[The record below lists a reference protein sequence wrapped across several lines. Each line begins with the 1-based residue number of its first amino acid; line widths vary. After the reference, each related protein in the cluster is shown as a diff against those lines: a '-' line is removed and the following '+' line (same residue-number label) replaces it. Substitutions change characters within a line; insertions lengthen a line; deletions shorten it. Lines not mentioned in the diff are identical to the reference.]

1 MVSRTGEANVL
12 ITRAESYREI
22 YDGFRWRVPER
33 FNMAVACCDRWAA
46 APDRVALI
54 HERPDGTMRRYSFR
68 DMQRVS
74 LRVANLLVGLGLARG
89 DRVLLLLGQRPE
101 TAMLHLGAWRA
112 GMISVLCSVLFG
124 ADAIQYRLALSG
136 ARLLVT
142 DAANLPKVLEIRD
155 RVPALAHVLCVD
167 GPEAG
172 VGDFHAL
179 VGQARAAFTTVDT
192 LAEEPAFI
200 CFTSGTTG
208 PPKGTLHAHRALL
221 GHMPC
226 VELQHDF
233 FPQPGDLQWS
243 PADWAWLAGLMDVLM
258 PSWFHGVPVLAF
270 RSIGFDP
277 EQAYRM
283 MAKHR
288 VRNTLLVPTMLRL
301 MRQVPEPRARFD
313 LALRTL
319 ISGGETVGQELIEW
333 ARATLGVGINEVF
346 GQTECNLVL
355 GHNEAVMRPK
365 PGALGLSMPGHVGA
379 IVDADGRELPP
390 GEVGQIAFKRPDPVM
405 LLTYWNNPEATA
417 EKYAGDW
424 LLTGDLGLRDEDGYF
439 WYRGRADDV
448 ITSAGYRI
456 GPGEVEEALVR
467 HPAVRL
473 AAVIGVPD
481 PVRTESIKAFLVLAD
496 GYAPT
501 PALEGEIRDFIRAR
515 LARHEYPREIEF
527 VESLP
532 TTTTGKIMRRELRE
546 RERRRR
552 EGATPSTSRPAGL
565 PHP

>member
-1 MVSRTGEANVL
+1 ML
-12 ITRAESYREI
+12 ITRAGSYQEI

-33 FNMAVACCDRWAA
+33 FNMAAACCDRWAA

-54 HERPDGTMRRYSFR
+54 HEQPDGTVRRYTFR
-68 DMQRVS
+68 DMQEAS

-112 GMISVLCSVLFG
+112 GMISVPCSILFG
-124 ADAIQYRLALSG
+124 ADAVQYRLALSG
-136 ARLLVT
+136 ARLVVT
-142 DAANLPKVLEIRD
+142 DAANLPKVREIRD
-155 RVPALAHVLCVD
+155 RVEAMPQVLCVD

-179 VGQARAAFTTVDT
+179 VGSARAAFTTVDT
-192 LAEEPAFI
+192 LAEDPALI

-208 PPKGTLHAHRALL
+208 PPKGTLHAHRAVI

-226 VELQHDF
+226 VELLHDF
-233 FPQPGDLQWS
+233 FPQAGDLQWS

-270 RSIGFDP
+270 RSNGFDP
-277 EQAYRM
+277 EQAYHM

-313 LALRTL
+313 LALRSL

-333 ARATLGVGINEVF
+333 ARATLGVRINEAF

-379 IVDADGRELPP
+379 IVDVDGHELPP

-405 LLTYWNNPEATA
+405 LLGYWRDPEATA
-417 EKYAGDW
+417 EKFAGDW

-439 WYRGRADDV
+439 WYRGRTDDV

-481 PVRTESIKAFLVLAD
+481 PVRTESIKAFLVLAE
-496 GYAPT
+496 GHAPT
-501 PALEGEIRDFIRAR
+501 PALKGEIRDFVRTR

-532 TTTTGKIMRRELRE
+532 TTTTGKIMRRELRD
-546 RERRRR
+546 RERQRR
-552 EGATPSTSRPAGL
+552 EGATPAPSGPPPLRL
-565 PHP
+565 P